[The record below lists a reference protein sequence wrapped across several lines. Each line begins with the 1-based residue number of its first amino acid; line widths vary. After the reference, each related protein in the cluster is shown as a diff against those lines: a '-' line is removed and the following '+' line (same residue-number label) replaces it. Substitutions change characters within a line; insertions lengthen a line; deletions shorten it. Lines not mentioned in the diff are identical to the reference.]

1 MRLVWLQLN
10 PQSLKFLVLHK
21 TSRIDYCVNRTIDCR
36 VSLNNGIHNLG
47 GPTIIDNIVYD
58 HGVLLRRNP
67 EAGAISY
74 HDPHQGLAQQPR
86 QVSDGSDKV
95 HQFSEDSFPE
105 ALAPRKR
112 TRPASTIASFPGNC
126 STTSRCCKNITKSCV
141 I

>member
-1 MRLVWLQLN
+1 MNV
-10 PQSLKFLVLHK
+10 
-21 TSRIDYCVNRTIDCR
+21 RTDRRGQVC
-36 VSLNNGIHNLG
+36 
-47 GPTIIDNIVYD
+47 D

-86 QVSDGSDKV
+86 QASDESDEV

-126 STTSRCCKNITKSCV
+126 SMRSRCCKNIAKSCV